1 MLHNAADWGLSDPLS
16 VPLVARE
23 IRRSGEFSIS
33 DIEKVTFYNVYKFFR
48 QFSKFTWRV

>member
-1 MLHNAADWGLSDPLS
+1 MIHSTADSGVSDPLS

-23 IRRSGEFSIS
+23 KRRSGEFSIS
-33 DIEKVTFYNVYKFFR
+33 DIEKVTFYNAYKFFR